1 MKKYDYFFL
10 AVSMSRCPDVKFV
23 KYLREAR
30 SSEKS
35 GGRRGKIGPF
45 VLECLEKAMISPT
58 TILAPWDEVLFRYSP
73 LP

>member
-23 KYLREAR
+23 KYPREAR

-35 GGRRGKIGPF
+35 GGRR
-45 VLECLEKAMISPT
+45 EK
-58 TILAPWDEVLFRYSP
+58 
-73 LP
+73 